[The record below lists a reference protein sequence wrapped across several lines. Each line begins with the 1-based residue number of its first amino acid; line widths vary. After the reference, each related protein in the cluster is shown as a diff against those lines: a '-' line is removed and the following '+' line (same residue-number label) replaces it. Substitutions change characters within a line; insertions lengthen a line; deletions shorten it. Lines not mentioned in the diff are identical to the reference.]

1 MKMKLTR
8 IESLWQAIRQEAAGN
23 RISEGEFRLV
33 RIDSQHPF
41 EIYAGVD
48 GAGSVMLAVGVST
61 RPPVMDAGTGALN
74 YIRTQR
80 AGGTWIMALRLV
92 SSDLEQVFG
101 RLCQDLIDA
110 AAKVA
115 TEAALVSLFRER
127 LLLWKRLFRDG
138 VLGFLQK
145 FQIKGLIA
153 ELLALEAFI
162 VSHTDDPALPVM
174 SWIGPAGADQDF
186 LFTDLAVEIKA
197 ISPGAGKVSIASAG
211 QLYTDVPL
219 ELHLYVLRESSSS
232 EAGAISLPVITSRIE
247 QWLIDRP
254 NALQAYRLKLIEAG
268 YVEHDYYQNVV
279 FTLMETKRYAVRN
292 DFPRLVRPGL
302 PDAIADVTYS
312 ILISSIAPFQIP
324 ESTDAA

>member
-1 MKMKLTR
+1 MTR
-8 IESLWQAIRQEAAGN
+8 IESLWQEIRKEAAGS

-33 RIDSQHPF
+33 RVDSQHPF

-48 GAGSVMLAVGVST
+48 GAGSVMLAVGVRA
-61 RPPVMDAGTGALN
+61 RPPVMDADTGALN

-80 AGGTWIMALRLV
+80 AGGTWIMALRLAG
-92 SSDLEQVFG
+92 SDLEQVFG

-138 VLGFLQK
+138 GSGFLQK

-174 SWIGPAGADQDF
+174 SWVGPAGADQDF
-186 LFTDLAVEIKA
+186 LFAGRAVEIKA
-197 ISPGAGKVSIASAG
+197 VSPGAEKVGIASAG
-211 QLYTDVPL
+211 QLYADVPL

-232 EAGAISLPVITSRIE
+232 EAGAISLPVIASRVE
-247 QWLIDRP
+247 QRLADRP
-254 NALQAYRLKLIEAG
+254 DALHAYRSKLIEAG
-268 YVEHDYYQNVV
+268 YVEHDHYQSVA
-279 FTLMETKRYAVRN
+279 FTLMETRRYTVCD

-302 PDAIADVTYS
+302 PEAIADLTYS
-312 ILISSIAPFQIP
+312 ILISSIVPFQIL
-324 ESTDAA
+324 ESSDAA